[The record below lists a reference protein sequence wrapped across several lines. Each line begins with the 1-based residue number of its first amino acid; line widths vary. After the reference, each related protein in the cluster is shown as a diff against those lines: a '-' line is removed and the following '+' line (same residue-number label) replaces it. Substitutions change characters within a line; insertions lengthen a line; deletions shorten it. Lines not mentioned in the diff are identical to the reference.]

1 MKVVH
6 ERGTDKRR
14 HGVVA
19 ERPGDRAVLQRTDMT
34 LRDKAVLVTGAGTG
48 IGRAVAV
55 RAAREG
61 ARVALLGRRRELL
74 DQTAALIKGA
84 APDAPVLAC
93 ASSLA
98 EPDELDDAVGDV
110 LDAFGRLDGLVNNA
124 GIARFSPVETADPAD
139 LQLMFDVH
147 VKGPVHLLRTCLPE
161 LRARRGSVVNVTS
174 VGGAL
179 ATPHRSFYGASKAA
193 INHLTRSLAIE
204 LAPEVRVNA
213 VLPGPVDTPI
223 YDDLGLSDEATGKLR
238 EDLLARTPMG
248 RFGQS
253 DEVAT
258 WVCRLLDDESGWVT
272 GVLLPVDGGRCA

>member
-1 MKVVH
+1 M
-6 ERGTDKRR
+6 
-14 HGVVA
+14 
-19 ERPGDRAVLQRTDMT
+19 
-34 LRDKAVLVTGAGTG
+34 
-48 IGRAVAV
+48 
-55 RAAREG
+55 
-61 ARVALLGRRRELL
+61 
-74 DQTAALIKGA
+74 
-84 APDAPVLAC
+84 LAC

-110 LDAFGRLDGLVNNA
+110 LDAFRSPGRPSEQRRHRPLLAGGDGRS
-124 GIARFSPVETADPAD
+124 GRPPAHV
-139 LQLMFDVH
+139 DVH
-147 VKGPVHLLRTCLPE
+147 VKGPVHLLRACLPE

-238 EDLLARTPMG
+238 EDLMARTPMG
-248 RFGQS
+248 RFGS
-253 DEVAT
+253 PT
-258 WVCRLLDDESGWVT
+258 RWPPG
-272 GVLLPVDGGRCA
+272 CAASSTTNPAG

>member
-1 MKVVH
+1 
-6 ERGTDKRR
+6 
-14 HGVVA
+14 
-19 ERPGDRAVLQRTDMT
+19 MT
-34 LRDKAVLVTGAGTG
+34 LRDRAVLVTGAGTG
-48 IGRAVAV
+48 IGRAIAV

-61 ARVALLGRRRELL
+61 ARVALLGRRREPLAR
-74 DQTAALIKGA
+74 TADIIRRET
-84 APDAPVLAC
+84 PDAPVLTC

-98 EPDELDDAVGDV
+98 EPHELSAAVDNV

-124 GIARFSPVETADPAD
+124 GVARFSPVETADLAD
-139 LQLMFDVH
+139 LQFMFDVH
-147 VKGPVHLLRTCLPE
+147 VKGPVHLLRACLPE

-179 ATPHRSFYGASKAA
+179 ATPHRSFYGATKAA
-193 INHLTRSLAIE
+193 INHLTRSLAVE

-223 YDDLGLSDEATGKLR
+223 YEDLGLSDEATEKLR
-238 EDLLARTPMG
+238 GNLVTMTPMG
-248 RFGQS
+248 RFGRS

-272 GVLLPVDGGRCA
+272 GVLLPIDGGRCA